1 MSLDNKLNFNENYIN
16 ESKKLVENLILSKSN
31 TMFINDLRDQRIESE
46 RKNNFEIS
54 DIAETENDY
63 KKRIEKEINYI
74 NNNKAMLIKNITV
87 FICKFF

>member
-1 MSLDNKLNFNENYIN
+1 MKIILMNQ
-16 ESKKLVENLILSKSN
+16 KKLVENLILSKSN

-74 NNNKAMLIKNITV
+74 NNNNKTMLIKNITV